1 MYKAIKGYEGIYEV
15 NESGQVRSVDR
26 MTKCK
31 GGGVRKR
38 EGKELKLQKNHYG
51 YGTVLLSKNG
61 VAKTFQ
67 VHRIVAETFLPNP
80 ENLPEVHHKNHIR
93 NDNRAENLQ
102 WATRAKQ
109 KYEHWKSAMSK
120 GRKKT
125 KLRVVGHGINKV
137 FASSMELQRELGI
150 NQSYAFQIAKGKYKQ
165 TKGYRIFYADKEI

>member
-102 WATRAKQ
+102 WVSKAEQ
-109 KYEHWKSAMSK
+109 YDDHWKARRGTSF
-120 GRKKT
+120 
-125 KLRVVGHGINKV
+125 RVVGNGVDKIYN
-137 FASSMELQRELGI
+137 SSMELQRELGI